1 MNKLVKTVKRSDL
14 YKTFLNSMNGILG
27 LTNRELQ
34 LLETMVS
41 MELSAEEHKEWDN
54 IIGTESRKY
63 IHETMGIGFDNL
75 SRYIAKFKNKG
86 ILVSDKYDKDRMNVN
101 KALIPEIIGDRIQIT
116 VVIKIEKDEKF

>member
-1 MNKLVKTVKRSDL
+1 
-14 YKTFLNSMNGILG
+14 
-27 LTNRELQ
+27 
-34 LLETMVS
+34 